1 MAETAGNG
9 TGIERWRGRV
19 ALVTGAS
26 GGIGEAIAR
35 RLAGAG
41 MKVALVARRAERV
54 RALADELTAAG
65 AQAMACP
72 GDLRSPEQVLAIFSQ
87 VERQWGPL
95 DLLVNNAGT
104 GMMGPLAEGK
114 WEDWVETMNVNVA
127 APALCAREALRT
139 MVSRPDTQIINI
151 CSIYGHRGQVP
162 GFAFY
167 QASKFALR
175 ALTDTL
181 RAELFA
187 SGARVRVSMI
197 SPGMV
202 ATEFRGRASGGAFT
216 YESYFEKLQPLL
228 PADIAD
234 AVGYILSTPG
244 HVQVQDILLSPLG
257 QGL

>member
-1 MAETAGNG
+1 MA
-9 TGIERWRGRV
+9 GIERWRGRV

-26 GGIGEAIAR
+26 GGIGEAVAR
-35 RLAGAG
+35 RLAALG
-41 MKVALVARRAERV
+41 MRVALMARRAERID
-54 RALADELTAAG
+54 ALAAELCANGAEVKAWRGDVGVQADVLSVFTAIATH
-65 AQAMACP
+65 
-72 GDLRSPEQVLAIFSQ
+72 
-87 VERQWGPL
+87 WGTV

-104 GMMGPLAEGK
+104 GMMSTIEDGR
-114 WEDWVETMNVNVA
+114 WEDWIDTMNVNVV
-127 APALCAREALRT
+127 APALCAREALRS
-139 MVSRPDTQIINI
+139 MEGKAEAQIINI
-151 CSIYGHRGQVP
+151 GSIYGHREQVP
-162 GFAFY
+162 NFAFY

-187 SGARVRVSMI
+187 RGARVRVAMI

-216 YESYFEKLQPLL
+216 YESYFEKLHPLL
-228 PADIAD
+228 TSDIAD
-234 AVGYILSTPG
+234 ALCYILSTPP

>member
-1 MAETAGNG
+1 MMAG
-9 TGIERWRGRV
+9 TGTGLERWRGRV
-19 ALVTGAS
+19 ALITGAS

-35 RLAGAG
+35 RLADAG
-41 MKVALVARRAERV
+41 MKVALVARREERII
-54 RALADELTAAG
+54 ALASELAAAG
-65 AQAMACP
+65 KQARAWR
-72 GDLRSPEQVLAIFSQ
+72 GDLGVQADVFGLFSSIQ
-87 VERQWGPL
+87 RHWGPV

-104 GMMGPLAEGK
+104 GMMGPLQEGH
-114 WEDWVETMNVNVA
+114 WEDWIETLNVNVA

-139 MVSRPDTQIINI
+139 MTAGQDGQIINI
-151 CSIYGHRGQVP
+151 GSIYGHRGQVP

-187 SGARVRVSMI
+187 SGAQVRVAMI

-202 ATEFRGRASGGAFT
+202 ATGFRERASGGALT
-216 YESYFEKLQPLL
+216 YDSYFEKLQPLL

-234 AVGYILSTPG
+234 AVIYILTTPS
-244 HVQVQDILLSPLG
+244 HVQVQDILLSPMG